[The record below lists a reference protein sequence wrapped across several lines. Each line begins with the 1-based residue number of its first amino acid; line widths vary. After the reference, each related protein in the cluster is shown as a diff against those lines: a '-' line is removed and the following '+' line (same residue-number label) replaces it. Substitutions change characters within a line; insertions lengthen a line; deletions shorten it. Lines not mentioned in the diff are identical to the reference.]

1 MKRKKE
7 EEDSNRDFSV
17 IHFGKRQGSRKQEK
31 EREPTRARSL
41 RLGLGRFSGRRVS
54 AAASTARVPSCVR
67 VFVYVHYCVYV
78 HAKEREENRY
88 YVNVSKSGHSG
99 FKAYGS
105 VW

>member
-1 MKRKKE
+1 MKRKKK

-54 AAASTARVPSCVR
+54 AAASTAGRGYRRACVCLCIYTT
-67 VFVYVHYCVYV
+67 VYMSTQRNG
-78 HAKEREENRY
+78 K
-88 YVNVSKSGHSG
+88 KIDIM
-99 FKAYGS
+99 
-105 VW
+105 